1 MAPLIVM
8 IIAWIAFRIA
18 GMAGFSAADSWIGSM
33 RFALAV
39 MFFFTAV
46 SHFVPKTRDEMIQMV
61 PPALK
66 HPAAL
71 VTLTGFLEAAGA
83 TGLLVPVLVRP
94 AALALAAL
102 LIAMF
107 PANIR
112 AARNRLSV
120 AGRPAM
126 PLRFRLPL
134 QLLWIAMLVSVAIH
148 YN

>member
-1 MAPLIVM
+1 MAPLIIM
-8 IIAWIAFRIA
+8 IVAWIAFRIA
-18 GMAGFSAADSWIGSM
+18 GMVGFAPSDSWNASM

-46 SHFVPKTRDEMIQMV
+46 SHFVPKTRDELIKMV
-61 PPALK
+61 PPAFG

-71 VTLTGFLEAAGA
+71 VTLTGFLETAGA

-102 LIAMF
+102 MVAMF

-112 AARNRLSV
+112 AARNGLSV
-120 AGRPAM
+120 GGHPAM

-134 QLLWIAMLVSVAIH
+134 QLLWIAMLAAVAVH